1 MMVRPETDKKSI
13 QFNIY
18 KVRHAIP
25 ILKNHFGLDNEL
37 TMRILKR
44 GYLPEG
50 GGEVQ
55 VVVPAI
61 RKLPKIALTEKGYV
75 KRVRGTCAGSKIS
88 TSILN

>member
-1 MMVRPETDKKSI
+1 MIYDCLKFDDSLSI
-13 QFNIY
+13 L
-18 KVRHAIP
+18 R
-25 ILKNHFGLDNEL
+25 NHFGLDNEL
-37 TMRILKR
+37 TMKILKR

-61 RKLPKIALTEKGYV
+61 RKLPRIILTEKGYV